1 MIDRSR
7 IRIRIGNREYPNFKE
22 ALRSNGI
29 LDKTTSAERTSYRK
43 ELKAG
48 RLIVVAGIILE
59 PVL

>member
-1 MIDRSR
+1 MTDRSR
-7 IRIRIGNREYPNFKE
+7 VSVRAGHHEYPNFKE

-29 LDKTTSAERTSYRK
+29 LVKTTSAERTSYRK

-48 RLIVVAGIILE
+48 HVIAVCGVIFE